1 MKSIREKER
10 AGRGRGRWARGR
22 SGGIHARD
30 PAVAV
35 SDAAEKPT

>member
-1 MKSIREKER
+1 MKSILEK
-10 AGRGRGRWARGR
+10 ARGGGGGARGR

-30 PAVAV
+30 PSV